1 MTDHQP
7 EFVRISQVQSIFG
20 VSRATLYRAAQ
31 RNEITIHRRGPMSF
45 ISVKEMRHWITGSK
59 NGNLHPE

>member
-1 MTDHQP
+1 MTDQQP
-7 EFVRISQVQSIFG
+7 EFVRISQVKSMFG

-45 ISVKEMRHWITGSK
+45 ISVQEMRQWITGEEVQKRS
-59 NGNLHPE
+59 